1 MTKLSNDYIQ
11 EIVKECRPFASSG
24 SVIDHIPGKDQSHL
38 TKLGITVISNDG
50 EVYSAGDDDYVF
62 SLQSISKVIN
72 LLIALEDF
80 GEDTVFQ
87 KVDKEPTDDF
97 FNSISNL
104 EDYEHQ
110 KPYNPMLN
118 SGAIAVASLIKGT
131 TVDERFHRVLEF
143 VRTITGNEKVDMDEG
158 VYKAE
163 VKNGARNRSLAYFME
178 SLGILPHQELE
189 AALDLYFRVN
199 SIMVTSHELAEI
211 GCFLARQGKKEGKQ
225 MIDPRHVGTTLAIM
239 MTSGMY
245 NESGSYAVD
254 VGFPMKSGVSGGITG
269 VVTGRMGIG
278 LIGPAINKKGNSIA
292 GGKALRK
299 LSQDLNLTLFHT

>member
-1 MTKLSNDYIQ
+1 MTRLSNDYIQ

-24 SVIDHIPGKDQSHL
+24 VVADHLPGKDQSDL
-38 TKLGITVISNDG
+38 TNLAITIISDKG
-50 EVYSAGDDDYVF
+50 EVYSAGDDGYVF

-72 LLIALEDF
+72 LLMALEDF

-104 EDYEHQ
+104 ENYENH

-118 SGAIAVASLIKGT
+118 SGAIAVASLIKGLN
-131 TVDERFHRVLEF
+131 VDERFGRVLTF
-143 VRTITGNEKVDMDEG
+143 LRTITNNDKIVLDED
-158 VYKAE
+158 VYRSE
-163 VKNGARNRSLAYFME
+163 VKNGSRNRSLAYFLE
-178 SLGILPHQELE
+178 SLGILPYQELD

-199 SIMVTSHELAEI
+199 SLKVTSRDLAEI
-211 GCFLARQGKKEGKQ
+211 GCFLAKQGMKDGQ
-225 MIDPRHVGTTLAIM
+225 RLIDPKHVRTTLAIM
-239 MTSGMY
+239 ITSGMY

-254 VGFPMKSGVSGGITG
+254 VGFPVKSGVSGGITG
-269 VVTGRMGIG
+269 VVTGELGIG
-278 LIGPAINKKGNSIA
+278 IVGPAINKKGNSIA

-299 LSQDLNLTLFHT
+299 LSNDLNLNLFNR